1 MTLARSVLAARL
13 AAFAAV
19 VMWGV
24 SFVATKAALREV
36 SPVTLI
42 FTRFALGV
50 AVLFMILT
58 LRRGSLIPPRNT
70 WPMLALMG
78 FVGIFCEPDG
88 SSA

>member
-1 MTLARSVLAARL
+1 MPRVPPVLAARL
-13 AAFAAV
+13 AAFSAV

-50 AVLFMILT
+50 AVL
-58 LRRGSLIPPRNT
+58 
-70 WPMLALMG
+70 
-78 FVGIFCEPDG
+78 
-88 SSA
+88 